1 MITWLRTLFRT
12 STDPRDLPLS
22 SRLSTLEGDML
33 GVRAQ
38 LDAMHG
44 SLRKLQGKIYRGV
57 ALGETVE
64 KEGPPNAPDNPP
76 GAAEVSYDKA
86 DLYRRAAQ
94 LRGR

>member
-1 MITWLRTLFRT
+1 
-12 STDPRDLPLS
+12 
-22 SRLSTLEGDML
+22 ML

-44 SLRKLQGKIYRGV
+44 SLRKLQGKIYRGG

-64 KEGPPNAPDNPP
+64 KEVPLGEHPGEQPKPDMF
-76 GAAEVSYDKA
+76 EKA
-86 DLYRRAAQ
+86 DLYRKAAQ